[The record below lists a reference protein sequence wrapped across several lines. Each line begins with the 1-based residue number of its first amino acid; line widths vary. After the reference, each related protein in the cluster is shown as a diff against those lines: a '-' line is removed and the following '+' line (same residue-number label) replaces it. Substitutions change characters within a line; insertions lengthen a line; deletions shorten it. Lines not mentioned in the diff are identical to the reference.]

1 MEKDRETHLRDLT
14 YPLYLYLAEENAKTS
29 GRSHKREKGCNETG
43 TLGNRDINIRAVGG
57 N

>member
-29 GRSHKREKGCNETG
+29 GKSHRGRKDVMKQ
-43 TLGNRDINIRAVGG
+43 AH
-57 N
+57 